1 VFVVA
6 LAHGVIG
13 TVVRGEADLLA
24 VQRELD
30 TARRI
35 QQSLLP
41 ARAPSVGGLSVAAQ
55 YLPMTAVGGD
65 LYDFVELGPSS
76 VGVLLADVSGH
87 GVPAALVASMVKLAF
102 TTQAD
107 SGRDPARV
115 MTAMNRL
122 LSVADAHAFVTA
134 IYVVFDVERHVMT
147 VANAGHPGLLIG
159 RASGI

>member
-1 VFVVA
+1 
-6 LAHGVIG
+6 
-13 TVVRGEADLLA
+13 
-24 VQRELD
+24 
-30 TARRI
+30 
-35 QQSLLP
+35 
-41 ARAPSVGGLSVAAQ
+41 
-55 YLPMTAVGGD
+55 
-65 LYDFVELGPSS
+65 
-76 VGVLLADVSGH
+76 
-87 GVPAALVASMVKLAF
+87 KLAF

-159 RASGI
+159 RASGIVDEVENRGLMIGVREDATYLNTVVEMCDGDTVLMYTDGVTDAQNRAGEYFDADRVRRWLTAGRKAAATEVAAGAVRDLRGWRGQNFFE

>member
-1 VFVVA
+1 
-6 LAHGVIG
+6 LAHGVIR

-24 VQRELD
+24 VQRELE

-41 ARAPSVGGLSVAAQ
+41 ARSPSVGGLSVAAQ

-65 LYDFVELGPSS
+65 LYDFLELGPSGL
-76 VGVLLADVSGH
+76 GVLVADVSGH
-87 GVPAALVASMVKLAF
+87 RVPAALVASMVKLAF
-102 TTQAD
+102 MTQVD

-115 MTAMNRL
+115 MAAMNRL
-122 LSVADAHAFVTA
+122 LSVAEAHAFVTA
-134 IYVVFDVERHVMT
+134 IYVVFDAQQRMMT

-159 RASGI
+159 RANGTVDEV